1 MKNFIVLAFLVIVVA
16 AGIYFTVIS
25 DPELEPKRA
34 FDQAI
39 SEFAKNAELLE
50 QHFKKNASLPPS
62 TKTLYLTSGEQ
73 SGLTAKMQVFA
84 QYVILTFSSGEW
96 AVANQ
101 TIVLEP
107 LIKDQQ
113 LRWKCINGSLLVRWR
128 SKDCRLGN
136 GILISEL

>member
-1 MKNFIVLAFLVIVVA
+1 MKNFIVLALLVTVVA

-25 DPELEPKRA
+25 DPELESKRA

-62 TKTLYLTSGEQ
+62 TKTLYLINVEQ
-73 SGLTAKMQVFA
+73 TGLTVKMQVLA
-84 QYVILTFSSGEW
+84 QHVILTFSSGEW

-107 LIKDQQ
+107 VIKDQK
-113 LRWKCINGSLLVRWR
+113 LRWKCLNGSLLVRWR

-136 GILISEL
+136 GILISEW